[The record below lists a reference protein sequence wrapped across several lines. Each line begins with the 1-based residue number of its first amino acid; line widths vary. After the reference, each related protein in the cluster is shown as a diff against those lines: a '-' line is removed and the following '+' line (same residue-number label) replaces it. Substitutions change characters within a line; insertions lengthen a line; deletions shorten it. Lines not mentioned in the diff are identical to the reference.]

1 VKVIKTTFEKELQDK
16 EEAWLKLT
24 GTQRLEI
31 AAKLIN
37 SIRDPSIRY
46 SLQGQKVK
54 VTRLP

>member
-46 SLQGQKVK
+46 SLKG
-54 VTRLP
+54 